1 MLEDDSVVKTENSQA
16 ELEGEPESGLNQG
29 PWEGI
34 CLDDGSGRNVHYIDK
49 NGKKSRLVPPNYV
62 PETFSNGMRK
72 YYYRGKPSLSNQ
84 DYISRL
90 YSTALGKCIRCK
102 KQTMPSFIIAGGGSF
117 GFGMN
122 YCDDCLIT
130 TTPGIT
136 KIAGNGD
143 AIWAANLDTPM
154 HAYIDLIE
162 CINIP
167 NREQVHL
174 ERSKEA
180 KLEVNL
186 LAKQRRNEERAK
198 SVRQFAMQFGIGKG
212 EHLSWGFG
220 EVFDEYYGEVN
231 DEGEPHG
238 MGLKIY
244 ADKSTYI
251 GHFKNG
257 LRHSTEPAIWMR
269 PDGM

>member
-1 MLEDDSVVKTENSQA
+1 
-16 ELEGEPESGLNQG
+16 
-29 PWEGI
+29 
-34 CLDDGSGRNVHYIDK
+34 
-49 NGKKSRLVPPNYV
+49 
-62 PETFSNGMRK
+62 
-72 YYYRGKPSLSNQ
+72 
-84 DYISRL
+84 
-90 YSTALGKCIRCK
+90 
-102 KQTMPSFIIAGGGSF
+102 MPSFIIAGGGSF

-122 YCDDCLIT
+122 YCDDCLVT
-130 TTPGIT
+130 TTPGVT

-162 CINIP
+162 CLNIP

-180 KLEVNL
+180 RLEVNL
-186 LAKQRRNEERAK
+186 LAKQRRNEERAR
-198 SVRQFAMQFGIGKG
+198 SVRQYAIQHGIGKG

-220 EVFDEYYGEVN
+220 ELFDEYYGEIN
-231 DEGEPHG
+231 DKGQPHG

-251 GHFKNG
+251 GACMSSTCTYSEFSQYFMMLGREIQERSAALHG
-257 LRHSTEPAIWMR
+257 ARHLDPPGRHAVRR
-269 PDGM
+269 PVAQRLQARQGRAEVCRGRRV